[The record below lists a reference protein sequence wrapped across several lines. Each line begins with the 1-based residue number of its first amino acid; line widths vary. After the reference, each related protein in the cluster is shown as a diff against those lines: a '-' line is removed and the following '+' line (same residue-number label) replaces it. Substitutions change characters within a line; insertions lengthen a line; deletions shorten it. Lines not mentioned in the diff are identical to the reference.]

1 MSAPEQPFSRAF
13 CTLQGAGPCG
23 IRAESWTCT
32 TWAALL
38 ATMCAWFKACY
49 NGRARCM
56 PHSVDARQLNGKTSL
71 CLHSCAQMYARDT
84 QQNRACNLACIPV
97 LSMGSQRVQHTARQ
111 IRTIDRPQLTRRAA
125 RAAGT
130 QSTASA
136 SEASM
141 TPCTSR
147 AASLFTYTCTLSAST
162 TAPANRNGRSGR
174 GQAGAPAASRSRRA
188 AAGHAGQALVPAFCA
203 RRRSSYAP
211 GAGWGLRLRVRVT
224 QQARRRRS
232 RRPGAGVGLLHPLQV
247 VVCAWRRVRQ
257 PCVRASRLQPGQAGP
272 AC

>member
-1 MSAPEQPFSRAF
+1 MLLSLSDQRGSHHGHRRRAAHHAARPDPDAQSRLHCTALGCLADGTSAVSAPEQPFSRAF

-97 LSMGSQRVQHTARQ
+97 PSMGSQRVQHTARQ
-111 IRTIDRPQLTRRAA
+111 IRTIDRASAHAQGCARGRHSVDRLRIGGEHDALHVARRVVVHVHLHLVGLHDRAGEQERQVGPRPGRRA
-125 RAAGT
+125 
-130 QSTASA
+130 
-136 SEASM
+136 
-141 TPCTSR
+141 
-147 AASLFTYTCTLSAST
+147 
-162 TAPANRNGRSGR
+162 R
-174 GQAGAPAASRSRRA
+174 GLAQQA
-188 AAGHAGQALVPAFCA
+188 C
-203 RRRSSYAP
+203 RRRP
-211 GAGWGLRLRVRVT
+211 
-224 QQARRRRS
+224 
-232 RRPGAGVGLLHPLQV
+232 RRPGAGAGLLRPPQV
-247 VVCAWRRVRQ
+247 VVRAWRRMGVET
-257 PCVRASRLQPGQAGP
+257 
-272 AC
+272 